1 MRISKLNEYI
11 RANGT
16 IYLVEDDDSLRNTLV
31 DVLNYYEYHVLEFS
45 SAEDFLNTTF
55 NEIPAVLITDMRLPN
70 KSGIEIQAKLAAS
83 DRNFPIIFIS
93 GESSV
98 SQSVTA
104 MKQGAIEFLI
114 KPFEMSDLLS
124 AIERAL
130 EFDKNKFKKEIIRN
144 ELNDNLKSL
153 SPREREVYS
162 LLARGFNNKELV
174 ESLSIS
180 LATAKQY
187 KSEVM
192 RKLNLK
198 SLSELIR
205 SKIEAN

>member
-70 KSGIEIQAKLAAS
+70 KSGIEIQAKLAS
-83 DRNFPIIFIS
+83 SERSLPIIFIS

-104 MKQGAIEFLI
+104 MKKGAIEFLI
-114 KPFEMSDLLS
+114 KPFETSDLLS
-124 AIERAL
+124 AIDRAL
-130 EFDKNKFKKEIIRN
+130 ENDKNKFKKEIIRN
-144 ELNDNLKSL
+144 TT
-153 SPREREVYS
+153 
-162 LLARGFNNKELV
+162 GNKY
-174 ESLSIS
+174 LSIDPS
-180 LATAKQY
+180 IF
-187 KSEVM
+187 SP
-192 RKLNLK
+192 
-198 SLSELIR
+198 
-205 SKIEAN
+205 SK

>member
-83 DRNFPIIFIS
+83 DRNLPIIFIS

-114 KPFEMSDLLS
+114 KPFETSDLLS

-153 SPREREVYS
+153 SPREREVYN

>member
-1 MRISKLNEYI
+1 MRISKLNEGI
-11 RANGT
+11 LGKGT
-16 IYLVEDDDSLRNTLV
+16 IYLVEDDDSLRNSLV
-31 DVLNYYEYHVLEFS
+31 DVLNYYEFHVLAFS
-45 SAEDFLNTTF
+45 SAESFLNTTVK
-55 NEIPAVLITDMRLPN
+55 EVPAVLITDMRLPN
-70 KSGIEIQAKLAAS
+70 KSGIEIQAKLASS
-83 DRNFPIIFIS
+83 DRSLPIIFIS

-98 SQSVTA
+98 SQSITA

-114 KPFEMSDLLS
+114 KPFETSDLLS

-130 EFDKNKFKKEIIRN
+130 ENDKNKYKKEIIRN
-144 ELNDNLKSL
+144 ELNNNLKSL
-153 SPREREVYS
+153 SPREREVYN

-174 ESLSIS
+174 ENLSIS
-180 LATAKQY
+180 LATVKQY